1 MRKSLWILVVV
12 ILFIGTGSV
21 SAKTPD
27 GQTPSQETVCDM
39 ETGAAFGLCNAY
51 CEAMDCTDP
60 NQRASDQGCQSVRE
74 NFERKTGRPLPCTL
88 TCPCPGVLQ
97 LFADIVSGAV
107 VVTQCVVDDG
117 SIFLETMDGDAY
129 VEDGPPANCNVN
141 NDPLQTLFLT
151 EEESLV
157 CRVQLRQLVE
167 SMGMVQCIRP
177 E

>member
-1 MRKSLWILVVV
+1 MRKSLWFLVFG
-12 ILFIGTGSV
+12 ILFIGTGGV

-27 GQTPSQETVCDM
+27 GQTPSQETVCDN
-39 ETGAAFGLCNAY
+39 ETGAAYGLCNAY

-60 NQRASDQGCQSVRE
+60 NQRASDQGCESVRE

-88 TCPCPGVLQ
+88 TCPCPEVLE

-107 VVTQCVVDDG
+107 VVTRCVADDNTL
-117 SIFLETMDGDAY
+117 FLRTEDGDEGN

-141 NDPLQTLFLT
+141 NDPTQTLFLT
-151 EEESLV
+151 EMESLV
-157 CRVQLRQLVE
+157 CRVTLRQLVE
-167 SMGMVQCIRP
+167 SRGVECTRP

>member
-1 MRKSLWILVVV
+1 MRKSLWILVVA
-12 ILFIGTGSV
+12 ILFIGTSSV

-39 ETGAAFGLCNAY
+39 ETGAAYGLCNAY

-60 NQRASDQGCQSVRE
+60 NQRASDRGCESVRE

-88 TCPCPGVLQ
+88 TCPCPEVLQ

-107 VVTQCVVDDG
+107 EVTQCRVDENNL
-117 SIFLETMDGDAY
+117 FLQTMDGDGF

-151 EEESLV
+151 EEESLI
-157 CRVQLRQLVE
+157 CRVTLRELVE
-167 SMGMVQCIRP
+167 SMGMVECIP
-177 E
+177 FE